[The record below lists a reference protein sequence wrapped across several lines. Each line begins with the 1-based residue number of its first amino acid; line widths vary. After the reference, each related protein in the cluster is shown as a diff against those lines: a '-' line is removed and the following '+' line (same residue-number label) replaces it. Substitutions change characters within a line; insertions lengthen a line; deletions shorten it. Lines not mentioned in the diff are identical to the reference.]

1 MFFFFVFCV
10 CVCVTFV
17 LSLILPHHLHFL
29 VPGKAELRDCAISLV
44 QCNFIIFFT
53 AVTAFI
59 AACMLFCTPK
69 PSENGSTLTGKACSL
84 KRAFFFFFFILEKT
98 LFQMNGKH
106 FVSIASPLN
115 VSIALNSYERHRVGI
130 I

>member
-1 MFFFFVFCV
+1 MFFFFF

-84 KRAFFFFFFILEKT
+84 KRAFFFFILEKT
-98 LFQMNGKH
+98 LLQMKGKH

-115 VSIALNSYERHRVGI
+115 VSVALKFIRKASCRDN
-130 I
+130 